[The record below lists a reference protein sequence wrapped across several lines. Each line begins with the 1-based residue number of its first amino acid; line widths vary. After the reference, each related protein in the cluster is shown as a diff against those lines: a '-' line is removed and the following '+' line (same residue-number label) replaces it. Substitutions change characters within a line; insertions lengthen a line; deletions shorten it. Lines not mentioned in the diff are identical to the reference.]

1 MIGPVSSGRSYI
13 MLFIKQLLKYVLAFL
28 GLSGLALALWMVI
41 YMIRPL
47 PMQSETIGM
56 QVPAGASVRAIA
68 DQLVS
73 AGVLNEPY
81 SFLLAVRLTGSSS
94 QLQAGDY
101 AFNAPLQALALIDL
115 LKHGTFDQF
124 KLQLTEGK
132 TFADFRQ
139 KLAQMPGIRHDT
151 LNMSDSELMQAVSGE
166 AVAPEGWFFPDTYFM
181 DKQASDLEVYK
192 RAYQKMV
199 KYLEAAWES
208 RQPGLPY
215 KTAYEALI
223 MASIVEKETGVETER
238 PQIAGVFVNRL
249 RLGMRLQTDPT
260 VIYGMGSRYHGN
272 ITRNDLQT
280 DTPYNTYTRSGLPP
294 TPIALPGLAS
304 IQAALHPAQTKA
316 LYFVANGQGRHVFT
330 NSLDEHNRAVR
341 AYQLKKH

>member
-1 MIGPVSSGRSYI
+1 MW
-13 MLFIKQLLKYVLAFL
+13 FIKQGMKYGAAMVAA
-28 GLSGLALALWMVI
+28 SGLALAIWMVI
-41 YMIRPL
+41 FMIRPL
-47 PMQSETIGM
+47 PMASETIGM
-56 QVPAGASVRAIA
+56 QIPAGASVRGIA

-73 AGVLNEPY
+73 AGVLTEPY
-81 SFLLAVRLTGSSS
+81 SFLLLVKLSGSGS

-101 AFNAPLQALALIDL
+101 ALNTPLQAMALIDI

-124 KLQLTEGK
+124 KLQLIEGK

-151 LNMSDSELMQAVSGE
+151 VMLSDSELMQQISGQ
-166 AVAPEGWFFPDTYFM
+166 AMHPEGWFFPDTYFL
-181 DKQASDLEVYK
+181 DAQSSDADLYK
-192 RAYQKMV
+192 RAYQKMAQHLSV
-199 KYLEAAWES
+199 AWEA

-215 KTAYEALI
+215 RSMYEALV
-223 MASIVEKETGVETER
+223 MASIVEKETGVEEER

-249 RLGMRLQTDPT
+249 RKGMRLQTDPT
-260 VIYGMGSRYHGN
+260 VIYGMGTRYRGN
-272 ITRNDLQT
+272 ITKKDLLT
-280 DTPYNTYTRSGLPP
+280 DTAYNTYTRSGLPP

-304 IQAALHPAQTKA
+304 IQAALHPAKTNA

-330 NSLDEHNRAVR
+330 STLEAHNQAVR

>member
-1 MIGPVSSGRSYI
+1 
-13 MLFIKQLLKYVLAFL
+13 MLKKSFKYALAIV
-28 GLSGLALALWMVI
+28 GSSGLALALWIVI

-47 PMQSETIGM
+47 PMAAETIGM
-56 QVPAGASVRAIA
+56 QIPAGASVRGIA

-73 AGVLNEPY
+73 AGVLSEPY
-81 SFLLAVRLTGSSS
+81 SFLLVVKLTGSGSR
-94 QLQAGDY
+94 LQAGDY
-101 AFNAPLQALALIDL
+101 ALNAPLQVLGLIDL

-139 KLAQMPGIRHDT
+139 KLAQMPGIRHET
-151 LNMSDSELMQAVSGE
+151 LNLSDMELMQLVSGE
-166 AVAPEGWFFPDTYFM
+166 AVAPEGWFFPDTYFI
-181 DKQASDLEVYK
+181 DSNSSDIDMYK
-192 RAYQKMV
+192 RAYQKMQ
-199 KYLEAAWES
+199 KYLAAAWET
-208 RQPGLPY
+208 RQSGLPY
-215 KTAYEALI
+215 KTPYEALV
-223 MASIVEKETGVETER
+223 MASIVEKETGVEVER

-260 VIYGMGSRYHGN
+260 VIYGMGSRYQGN
-272 ITRNDLQT
+272 ITRRDLLT

-304 IQAALHPAQTKA
+304 IQAALHPANTRA

-330 NSLDEHNRAVR
+330 STLEDHNKAVR

>member
-1 MIGPVSSGRSYI
+1 
-13 MLFIKQLLKYVLAFL
+13 MLFIKQCMKYGAALL
-28 GLSGLALALWMVI
+28 GLGGLALTIWMVI
-41 YMIRPL
+41 FMIRPL
-47 PMQSETIGM
+47 PMASETIGL
-56 QVPAGASVRAIA
+56 QIPAGVSVRGIA
-68 DQLVS
+68 DQLVA
-73 AGVLNEPY
+73 AGVLTEPY
-81 SFLLAVRLTGSSS
+81 SFLLLVRLTGSGN

-101 AFNAPLQALALIDL
+101 ALNTPLQPLSLLDT

-139 KLAQMPGIRHDT
+139 KLAQLPGIRHDT
-151 LNMSDSELMQAVSGE
+151 VMLSDSELMQLVSGQDTH
-166 AVAPEGWFFPDTYFM
+166 PEGWFFPDTYFL
-181 DKQASDLEVYK
+181 DAQSSDVDLYK

-199 KYLEAAWES
+199 QHLTVAWEG
-208 RQPGLPY
+208 RQAGLPY
-215 KTAYEALI
+215 QSMYEALV
-223 MASIVEKETGVETER
+223 MASIVEKETGVEEER

-249 RLGMRLQTDPT
+249 RKGMRLQTDPT
-260 VIYGMGSRYHGN
+260 VIYGMGTRYRGN
-272 ITRNDLQT
+272 ITKKDLLT

-304 IQAALHPAQTKA
+304 IQAALHPANTNA

-330 NSLDEHNRAVR
+330 SSLDAHNQAVR

>member
-1 MIGPVSSGRSYI
+1 
-13 MLFIKQLLKYVLAFL
+13 MLFIKQCLKYGAALLCL
-28 GLSGLALALWMVI
+28 GVLALAVWMVI
-41 YMIRPL
+41 FLIRPL
-47 PMQSETIGM
+47 PMASETIGL
-56 QVPAGASVRAIA
+56 QIPAGASVRSIA
-68 DQLVS
+68 DQLVA
-73 AGVLNEPY
+73 AGVLTEPY
-81 SFLLAVRLTGSSS
+81 SFLLTVKLTGSGS

-101 AFNAPLQALALIDL
+101 ALNTPLQALSLLDI

-124 KLQLTEGK
+124 KLQLIEGK

-151 LNMSDSELMQAVSGE
+151 VMLSDSELMALISGQAMH
-166 AVAPEGWFFPDTYFM
+166 PEGWFFPDTYFL
-181 DKQASDLEVYK
+181 DAQSSDIDLYK

-199 KYLEAAWES
+199 QHLSAAWES

-215 KTAYEALI
+215 QSLYEALI
-223 MASIVEKETGVETER
+223 MASIVEKETGVEEER
-238 PQIAGVFVNRL
+238 PQIAGVFINRL
-249 RLGMRLQTDPT
+249 RKGMRLQTDPT
-260 VIYGMGSRYHGN
+260 VIYGMGTRYQGN
-272 ITRNDLQT
+272 ITKKDLLT

-304 IQAALHPAQTKA
+304 IQAALHPAKTNA

-330 NSLDEHNRAVR
+330 STLEAHNQAVR

>member
-1 MIGPVSSGRSYI
+1 MWC
-13 MLFIKQLLKYVLAFL
+13 IKQGMKYGVALLAA
-28 GLSGLALALWMVI
+28 SSLALAIWMVI
-41 YMIRPL
+41 FMIRPL
-47 PMQSETIGM
+47 PMASETIGM
-56 QVPAGASVRAIA
+56 QIPAGASVRGIA

-73 AGVLNEPY
+73 AGVLTEPY
-81 SFLLAVRLTGSSS
+81 SFLLMVKLSGGGS

-101 AFNAPLQALALIDL
+101 AFNTPLQVMSLIDI

-124 KLQLTEGK
+124 KLQLIEGK

-151 LNMSDSELMQAVSGE
+151 LLLSDSELMQQLSGQ
-166 AVAPEGWFFPDTYFM
+166 AQHPEGWFFPDTYFL
-181 DKQASDLEVYK
+181 DAQSSDVELYK

-199 KYLEAAWES
+199 QHLSAAWQG
-208 RQPGLPY
+208 RQAGLPY
-215 KTAYEALI
+215 QSMYEALV
-223 MASIVEKETGVETER
+223 MASIVEKETGVEEER

-249 RLGMRLQTDPT
+249 RKRMRLQTDPT
-260 VIYGMGSRYHGN
+260 VIYGMGARYRGN
-272 ITRNDLQT
+272 ITKKDLLT

-304 IQAALHPAQTKA
+304 IQAALHPAKTNA

-330 NSLDEHNRAVR
+330 STLEAHNQAVR

>member
-1 MIGPVSSGRSYI
+1 MWC
-13 MLFIKQLLKYVLAFL
+13 IKQGMKYGVALLAA
-28 GLSGLALALWMVI
+28 SSLALAIWMVI
-41 YMIRPL
+41 FMIRPL
-47 PMQSETIGM
+47 PMASETIGM
-56 QVPAGASVRAIA
+56 QIPAGASVRGIA

-73 AGVLNEPY
+73 AGVLTEPY
-81 SFLLAVRLTGSSS
+81 SFLLMVKLSGGGS

-101 AFNAPLQALALIDL
+101 AFNTPLQVMSLIDI

-124 KLQLTEGK
+124 KLQLIEGK

-151 LNMSDSELMQAVSGE
+151 LLLSDSELMQQLSGQ
-166 AVAPEGWFFPDTYFM
+166 AQHPEGWFFPDTYFL
-181 DKQASDLEVYK
+181 DAQSSDVELYK

-199 KYLEAAWES
+199 QHLSAAWQG
-208 RQPGLPY
+208 RQAGLPY
-215 KTAYEALI
+215 QSMYEALV
-223 MASIVEKETGVETER
+223 MASIVEKETGVEEER

-249 RLGMRLQTDPT
+249 RKRMRLQTDPT
-260 VIYGMGSRYHGN
+260 VIYGMGARYRGN
-272 ITRNDLQT
+272 ITKKDLLT

-304 IQAALHPAQTKA
+304 IQAALHPAKTAA

-330 NSLDEHNRAVR
+330 STLEAHNQAVR

>member
-1 MIGPVSSGRSYI
+1 
-13 MLFIKQLLKYVLAFL
+13 MLFIKQCLKYGAALLCLGVLAL
-28 GLSGLALALWMVI
+28 TVWMVI
-41 YMIRPL
+41 FLIRPL
-47 PMQSETIGM
+47 PMASETIGL
-56 QVPAGASVRAIA
+56 QIPAGASVRSIA
-68 DQLVS
+68 DQLVA
-73 AGVLNEPY
+73 AGVLTEPY
-81 SFLLAVRLTGSSS
+81 SFLLTVKLTGSGS

-101 AFNAPLQALALIDL
+101 ALNTPLQALSLLDI

-124 KLQLTEGK
+124 KLQLIEGK

-151 LNMSDSELMQAVSGE
+151 VMLSDSELMALISGQAMH
-166 AVAPEGWFFPDTYFM
+166 PEGWFFPDTYFL
-181 DKQASDLEVYK
+181 DAQSSDIDLYK

-199 KYLEAAWES
+199 QHLSAAWES

-215 KTAYEALI
+215 QSQYEALI
-223 MASIVEKETGVETER
+223 MASIVEKETGVEEER
-238 PQIAGVFVNRL
+238 PQIAGVFINRL
-249 RLGMRLQTDPT
+249 RKGMRLQTDPT
-260 VIYGMGSRYHGN
+260 VIYGMGTRYQGN
-272 ITRNDLQT
+272 ITKKDLLT

-304 IQAALHPAQTKA
+304 IQAALHPAKTNA

-330 NSLDEHNRAVR
+330 STLEAHNQAVR

>member
-1 MIGPVSSGRSYI
+1 
-13 MLFIKQLLKYVLAFL
+13 MLFIKQCLKYGAALLCL
-28 GLSGLALALWMVI
+28 GLLALTVWMVI
-41 YMIRPL
+41 FLIRPL
-47 PMQSETIGM
+47 PMASETIGL
-56 QVPAGASVRAIA
+56 QIPAGASVRSIA
-68 DQLVS
+68 DQLVA
-73 AGVLNEPY
+73 AGVLTEPY
-81 SFLLAVRLTGSSS
+81 SFLLTVKLTGSGS

-101 AFNAPLQALALIDL
+101 ALNTPLQALSLLDI

-124 KLQLTEGK
+124 KLQLIEGK

-151 LNMSDSELMQAVSGE
+151 VMLSDSELMALISGQAMH
-166 AVAPEGWFFPDTYFM
+166 PEGWFFPDTYFL
-181 DKQASDLEVYK
+181 DAQSSDIDLYK

-199 KYLEAAWES
+199 QHLSAAWES

-215 KTAYEALI
+215 QSLYEALI
-223 MASIVEKETGVETER
+223 MASIVEKETGVEEER
-238 PQIAGVFVNRL
+238 PQIAGVFINRL
-249 RLGMRLQTDPT
+249 RKGMRLQTDPT
-260 VIYGMGSRYHGN
+260 VIYGMGTRYQGN
-272 ITRNDLQT
+272 ITKKDLLT

-304 IQAALHPAQTKA
+304 IQAALHPAKTNA

-330 NSLDEHNRAVR
+330 STLEAHNQAVR